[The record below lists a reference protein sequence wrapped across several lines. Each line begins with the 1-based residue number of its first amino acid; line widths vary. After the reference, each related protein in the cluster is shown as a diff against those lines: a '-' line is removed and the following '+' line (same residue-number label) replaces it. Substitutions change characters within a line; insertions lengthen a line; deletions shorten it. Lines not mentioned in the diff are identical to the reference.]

1 MLKSHLSSFEQAAL
15 CCSSAQ
21 RCSYDEVETEREREG
36 GRRERERERRRK
48 KRERERVREKKE
60 REREGERRERERE
73 RRRKKRE
80 RVMSRLGVCASVN
93 IIFRFSEIQF
103 GMQRHSIHS
112 GDR

>member
-1 MLKSHLSSFEQAAL
+1 MLKSHLSSFEQATL

-48 KRERERVREKKE
+48 KRERVK
-60 REREGERRERERE
+60 
-73 RRRKKRE
+73 
-80 RVMSRLGVCASVN
+80 SRLGVCASVN

>member
-21 RCSYDEVETEREREG
+21 RCSYDEVEREREREG
-36 GRRERERERRRK
+36 GRREREREK
-48 KRERERVREKKE
+48 EKE
-60 REREGERRERERE
+60 ERERE

-80 RVMSRLGVCASVN
+80 RVKSRLGVCASVN

>member
-48 KRERERVREKKE
+48 KRERVK
-60 REREGERRERERE
+60 
-73 RRRKKRE
+73 
-80 RVMSRLGVCASVN
+80 SRLGVCASVN

-103 GMQRHSIHS
+103 GSS
-112 GDR
+112 GIVFIRVIGRWVSS